1 MPCGKHTPKPTV
13 KRFWYIKWDGDRV
26 SFLLR
31 CYTFSVLLIT
41 SDRGSPSV
49 HFPHPCPFASS
60 SVDLPR
66 PYHSAGEGSC
76 SGLTDSP
83 PGTEHWDFFK
93 APKWSPWVAR
103 IRNQWRQKAL
113 GLHYHM
119 YKHCFN
125 LRAPVL
131 SQLIIGVLEDKSE
144 MAAFIFR
151 NGSTKFGGRGN
162 NSHNQTLDSTALV
175 CHSRRHSVLCIRT
188 IQYETGGNG
197 LNFYFLEFFF
207 FFLFWRRKK
216 SWSLACHKDRCSSHC
231 VPLSSTEIRSNSM
244 RSYPRHIPK
253 ASQAHFYPITDFWG
267 NLKDS
272 VCPCHPSF

>member
-1 MPCGKHTPKPTV
+1 
-13 KRFWYIKWDGDRV
+13 
-26 SFLLR
+26 
-31 CYTFSVLLIT
+31 
-41 SDRGSPSV
+41 
-49 HFPHPCPFASS
+49 
-60 SVDLPR
+60 
-66 PYHSAGEGSC
+66 
-76 SGLTDSP
+76 
-83 PGTEHWDFFK
+83 
-93 APKWSPWVAR
+93 
-103 IRNQWRQKAL
+103 
-113 GLHYHM
+113 M

-207 FFLFWRRKK
+207 FFYFGGEKNHGVLLVTR
-216 SWSLACHKDRCSSHC
+216 
-231 VPLSSTEIRSNSM
+231 
-244 RSYPRHIPK
+244 
-253 ASQAHFYPITDFWG
+253 TDVRVT
-267 NLKDS
+267 
-272 VCPCHPSF
+272 VCPSHLLKSEAIRCDHTLGTYQKLLKPTSTLSQTFEVI